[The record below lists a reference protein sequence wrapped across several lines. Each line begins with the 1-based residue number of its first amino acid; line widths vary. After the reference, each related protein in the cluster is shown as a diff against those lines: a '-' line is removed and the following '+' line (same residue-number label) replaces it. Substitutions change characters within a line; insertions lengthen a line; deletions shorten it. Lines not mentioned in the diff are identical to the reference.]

1 MSFERRLNGGIGRSM
16 HISGGRQL
24 REGDGKRLMEG
35 ACLACSKERKE
46 DSLARKD
53 EPEETGKR

>member
-16 HISGGRQL
+16 YISGGRHF
-24 REGDGKRLMEG
+24 REKDGKRLMGG

-46 DSLARKD
+46 DRLTRK
-53 EPEETGKR
+53 G

>member
-1 MSFERRLNGGIGRSM
+1 MSFERRLNGGMGKKHAYIWGKTTQ
-16 HISGGRQL
+16 G
-24 REGDGKRLMEG
+24 GDGKKGLWRS
-35 ACLACSKERKE
+35 LACSKERKE